1 MKKVLITGSSG
12 YIGQHLVKYLQ
23 GKYYNSPVQK
33 NQYEVFGIDKEHR
46 LNDYLKYKNFCQHD
60 VTHNWPRWFG
70 SLNDW
75 PDRFDTVVH
84 LAAKV
89 RVNESVKFP
98 YEYYNTNINGTVN
111 VLQEFEFDNFVFA
124 STGTAANPINPYAL
138 SKRCA
143 EDLVKEFSENSNTN
157 YTSFRFYNVA
167 GTDGVAPTNT
177 DGLMANLI
185 KAKETGVFNLYGG
198 DYNTPDGTPIR
209 DYVHVNEICEAIRM
223 AIETPA
229 NNIENLG
236 HGKGHSVLQMA
247 TTFRLV
253 NECNFQINYCQRR
266 EGDLECSVLDNPSS
280 YMKSMYTLPQLL
292 KV

>member
-12 YIGQHLVKYLQ
+12 YIGQHLVKLL
-23 GKYYNSPVQK
+23 KK
-33 NQYEVFGIDKEHR
+33 DDYEVFGLDKSAR
-46 LNDYLKYKNFCQHD
+46 FNDYLAPNHFIKLDIAENF
-60 VTHNWPRWFG
+60 VKWPTTV
-70 SLNDW
+70 
-75 PDRFDTVVH
+75 FDTVVH
-84 LAAKV
+84 LAALVK
-89 RVNESVKFP
+89 VNESVKKP
-98 YEYYNTNINGTVN
+98 ISYYDTNINGTVN
-111 VLQEFEFDNFVFA
+111 VLQEVFFKNFVFA

-143 EDLVKEFSENSNTN
+143 EDVVERYCIENSKTF
-157 YTSFRFYNVA
+157 TSFRFYNVI
-167 GTDGVAPTNT
+167 GSDGIAPTNP
-177 DGLMANLI
+177 DGLMSNLI

-209 DYVHVNEICEAIRM
+209 DYVHVNEICESIKM

-229 NNIENLG
+229 NKLENLG

-266 EGDLECSVLDNPSS
+266 EGDLEYSVLDNPSS
-280 YMKSMYTLPQLL
+280 YLKSTYKLSDLL

>member
-12 YIGQHLVKYLQ
+12 YIGQHLVKLL
-23 GKYYNSPVQK
+23 KK
-33 NQYEVFGIDKEHR
+33 DDYEVFGLDKSAR
-46 LNDYLKYKNFCQHD
+46 FNDYLAPNHFIKLDIAENF
-60 VTHNWPRWFG
+60 VKWPTTV
-70 SLNDW
+70 
-75 PDRFDTVVH
+75 FDTVVH
-84 LAAKV
+84 LAALVK
-89 RVNESVKFP
+89 VNESVKKP
-98 YEYYNTNINGTVN
+98 ISYYDTNINGTVN
-111 VLQEFEFDNFVFA
+111 VLQEIFFKNFVFA

-143 EDLVKEFSENSNTN
+143 EDVVERYCIENSKTF
-157 YTSFRFYNVA
+157 TSFRFYNVI
-167 GTDGVAPTNT
+167 GSDGIAPTNP
-177 DGLMANLI
+177 DGLMSNLI

-198 DYNTPDGTPIR
+198 DYNTEDGTPIR
-209 DYVHVNEICEAIRM
+209 DYVHVNEICESIKM

-229 NNIENLG
+229 NKLENLG

-266 EGDLECSVLDNPSS
+266 EGDLEYSVLDNPSS
-280 YMKSMYTLPQLL
+280 YMKSIYTLPQLL

>member
-1 MKKVLITGSSG
+1 MKKILITGSSG
-12 YIGQHLVKYLQ
+12 YIGQHLVKLLKQDYDV
-23 GKYYNSPVQK
+23 Y
-33 NQYEVFGIDKEHR
+33 GIDKEPR

-60 VTHNWPRWFG
+60 ITNDWPRWFS

-75 PDRFDTVVH
+75 PERFDAVVH

-89 RVNESVKFP
+89 RVNESVKYP
-98 YEYYNTNINGTVN
+98 YEYYHTNINGTVK
-111 VLQEFEFDNFVFA
+111 VLQDFEFDNFVFA

-143 EDLVKEFSENSNTN
+143 EDLVKEYAEYYDYKIP
-157 YTSFRFYNVA
+157 YTTFRFYNVV

-177 DGLMANLI
+177 DGLMSNLI
-185 KAKETGVFNLYGG
+185 KAKETGVFNLYGA
-198 DYNTPDGTPIR
+198 DYNTPDRTAIR
-209 DYVHVNEICEAIRM
+209 DYVHVNEICESIRM
-223 AIETPA
+223 AIEKPA
-229 NNIENLG
+229 NNLENLG
-236 HGKGHSVLQMA
+236 HGKGHSVLEMA

-266 EGDLECSVLDNPSS
+266 EGDLEYSVLDNPSS
-280 YMKSMYTLPQLL
+280 YLVPKYKLSELL